1 MSIFLNNQIDLLN
14 FVKTDGIFFKKER
27 LAVLDKEKLCLFTD
41 KFHFTQKKKPR
52 VSINIK

>member
-1 MSIFLNNQIDLLN
+1 MSIFLINQYELLN

-27 LAVLDKEKLCLFTD
+27 YAALDKEKLCLYTD

-52 VSINIK
+52 VN